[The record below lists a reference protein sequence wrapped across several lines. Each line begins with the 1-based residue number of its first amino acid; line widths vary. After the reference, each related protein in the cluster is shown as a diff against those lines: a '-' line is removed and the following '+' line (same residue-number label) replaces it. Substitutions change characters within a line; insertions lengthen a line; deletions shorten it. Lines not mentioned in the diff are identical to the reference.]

1 MRQNVVH
8 ICLIALSFLY
18 LLIGADT
25 VLGQTTMFTY
35 QGRLTDSNA
44 VANGLYDMK
53 FTLFDGGGNPQGSP
67 STVTLDSPGVQVT
80 GGAFSV
86 QLDFGASA
94 FTGGTRFLEISVR
107 QHSADPN
114 TPAYTVLTPRQQ
126 ITSTPYGIRSLTSGT
141 ADSATTATNFS
152 GSLTGDVT
160 GTQGATVVSSVGGQ
174 TAANVASGASAANSA
189 TNINAVNTIVK
200 RDASGNFSA
209 GTITANLSGNA
220 TTATSATNFSGSLSG
235 DVTGTQGATVVTS
248 VGGQTAANVAS
259 GASAANS
266 ATNINTANA
275 IVKRDASGNF
285 SAGTVTGNLSGN
297 ATTATSAT
305 NFSGSLTGDVTGT
318 QGATSVSS
326 VGGQTA
332 ANVATGT
339 SAANS
344 ATDSNAAGTIVKR
357 DGSGNF
363 SAGTITANLSGNATT
378 ATTASAVSAAAGDSV
393 VTAING
399 SSSSINTSHV
409 TGDVELAPAAQQTAT
424 TANSLVNL
432 KLIGVTTLGTSGT
445 TDLLSLSASGT
456 YSTGTFD
463 QEWFRVDNAGGI
475 LARGTWNGATDT
487 VGVGTIPATGDGT
500 RLMWYPAKGAFR
512 FGFTSGGGWDDANIG
527 HGSFAAGSNN
537 RASGLES
544 FAFGETNVVDGVQ
557 SAAFGK
563 FNTVSGLNS
572 WAFGNQNNIAG
583 NNTLVNGSNATVTS
597 TASSG
602 STALGINHTISAA
615 QGFAIGER
623 ATITNSR
630 AVVVSLGSSFGVA
643 TTDAGPNTLTVRAAN
658 GIFLGTNTGT
668 PVITAGHFIETS
680 TGAFLTS
687 GGAWTNSSDRNLKED
702 FETVDGEGLLRKLSS
717 VPMTTWKYRIEKSGI
732 RHLGPMAQDFY
743 SAFGLG
749 DSDRAITTVD
759 EGGVALAAAQ
769 ALAARTNALGQEVR
783 EKDAKIEGLQL
794 QLRQQQKE
802 IDGLKKLVCAD
813 HPGADMCKER

>member
-1 MRQNVVH
+1 MRQKLVH
-8 ICLIALSFLY
+8 ICLIALSFLLY
-18 LLIGADT
+18 SVVDTGAAF
-25 VLGQTTMFTY
+25 GQTTAFTY

-53 FTLFDGGGNPQGSP
+53 FTLFDGSGNPQGSP

-94 FTGGTRFLEISVR
+94 FTGGTRLLEISVR
-107 QHSADPN
+107 LHSADPN

-126 ITSTPYGIRSLTSGT
+126 ITSTPYGIRSLTAGT

-160 GTQGATVVSSVGGQ
+160 GTQGTTVVSSVGGQ

-189 TNINAVNTIVK
+189 TNSNT
-200 RDASGNFSA
+200 
-209 GTITANLSGNA
+209 T
-220 TTATSATNFSGSLSG
+220 
-235 DVTGTQGATVVTS
+235 
-248 VGGQTAANVAS
+248 
-259 GASAANS
+259 
-266 ATNINTANA
+266 
-275 IVKRDASGNF
+275 
-285 SAGTVTGNLSGN
+285 
-297 ATTATSAT
+297 
-305 NFSGSLTGDVTGT
+305 
-318 QGATSVSS
+318 
-326 VGGQTA
+326 
-332 ANVATGT
+332 
-339 SAANS
+339 
-344 ATDSNAAGTIVKR
+344 GTIVKR

-363 SAGTITANLSGNATT
+363 SAGTITGNLSGNATT
-378 ATTASAVSAAAGDSV
+378 STTASAVSAAAGDSI

-409 TGDVELAPAAQQTAT
+409 TGDVELGPAAQQTAT
-424 TANSLVNL
+424 SANSLVNL

-456 YSTGTFD
+456 YSTGPFD
-463 QEWFRVDNAGGI
+463 QEWFRVDNAGGV
-475 LARGTWNGATDT
+475 LARGTWDGTNDIVGA
-487 VGVGTIPATGDGT
+487 GTIPATGDGT

-512 FGFTSGGGWDDANIG
+512 VGFASGAVWDDANIG
-527 HGSFAAGSNN
+527 HGSFAMGANN
-537 RASGLES
+537 R
-544 FAFGETNVVDGVQ
+544 
-557 SAAFGK
+557 
-563 FNTVSGLNS
+563 VSGLNS
-572 WAFGNQNNIAG
+572 WAFGNDNIVTGLQSGAFGKFNNISGINSYAFGNLNTLSG
-583 NNTLVNGSNATVTS
+583 NNSLVNGSNNTVNS

-602 STALGINHTISAA
+602 STALGINHTLSAA
-615 QGFAIGER
+615 QSFAIGER
-623 ATITNSR
+623 ATVTNSR
-630 AVVVSLGSSFGVA
+630 AVVVSLGNSFGVA
-643 TTDAGPNTLTVRAAN
+643 TNDAGANTLTVRAAN

-668 PVITAGHFIETS
+668 PTITTGHFIETS

-687 GGAWTNSSDRNLKED
+687 GGTWTNSSDRNLKED
-702 FETVDGEGLLRKLSS
+702 FEAVDGEGLLRKLSTI
-717 VPMTTWKYRIEKSGI
+717 PMTTWKYRVEKSGI

-769 ALAARTNALGQEVR
+769 ALAVRTNALGQQVR
-783 EKDAKIEGLQL
+783 EKDAKIEGLQQ

-813 HPGADMCKER
+813 HPRADMCKDQ